1 MWWWI
6 GAAHAAEKVPNFI
19 QDAPSPAWRL
29 VSFLGIFMMIG
40 LAWALSENR
49 RAIVWRPVIWGVALQ
64 LLFTAIIVLAPG
76 VSEFFYVVVD
86 QGVHRLISFSDEGA
100 KFVFGTMSAHE
111 LKVGSPEELFSGGGH
126 QEVFIGRMSPA
137 VETFAFKILPTIIF
151 FSSLMTVL
159 YHLGVMQVVVR
170 ALAWVMMRTMR
181 ISGAESLSTAGNIFL
196 GQTEAPLLVKPFIA
210 TMTRSELM
218 CVMVGG
224 FATVAGGVMGAYV
237 GFLEGVPNIAGHLVI
252 ASIITAPATIA
263 VSKLIVPETETPN
276 TLGNLDL
283 QFEKTSS
290 NVIEA
295 AAKGASEGVGLLIN
309 VGAMLIAF
317 VALASMADWFVS
329 FVPVTFCADGSV
341 AGGYQCAAGVAGEPL
356 SLSLIFG
363 ALFFPLALAMGIPP
377 AEAFTVG
384 RLLGEKLVLTE
395 FFAYIH
401 LGEMLHGP
409 VPVLSERTSIIA
421 SYALCGFANF
431 ASVGIQ
437 LGGIGGMAPERMPV
451 LASLGLKAMFAGMI
465 ATCMAGAVVGS
476 LI

>member
-1 MWWWI
+1 MLWWI
-6 GAAHAAEKVPNFI
+6 GAAQAAEKVPNFI
-19 QDAPSPAWRL
+19 QDAPSPWWRL
-29 VSFLGIFMMIG
+29 MSFVGIFLMIG
-40 LAWALSENR
+40 LAWVMSENR
-49 RAIVWRPVIWGVALQ
+49 RGIAWRPVVWGVGLQ
-64 LLFTAIIVLAPG
+64 LLFTAIILWIPG
-76 VSEFFYVVVD
+76 VSDFFYVVVD
-86 QGVHRLISFSDEGA
+86 QGVHRLISFSDKGA
-100 KFVFGTMSAHE
+100 EFVFGTMSAHE
-111 LKVGSPEELFSGGGH
+111 LKVGTPDELFTGGGH
-126 QEVFIGRMSPA
+126 TEVFIGRMSPA

-170 ALAWVMMRTMR
+170 ALAWVMMRTMGT
-181 ISGAESLSTAGNIFL
+181 SGAESLSTAGNIFL

-237 GFLEGVPNIAGHLVI
+237 SFLEGVPNIAGHLVI

-263 VSKLIVPETETPN
+263 ISKIIVPETEVPN
-276 TLGNLDL
+276 TLGNIDMK
-283 QFEKTSS
+283 FEKTSS

-295 AAKGASEGVGLLIN
+295 AGKGASEGMALLLN
-309 VGAMLIAF
+309 VGAMLVAF
-317 VALASMADWFVS
+317 VALVTMIDWFVS
-329 FVPVTFCADGSV
+329 FVPVTFCADGV
-341 AGGYQCAAGVAGEPL
+341 TAGYQCVAGTPGDPL
-356 SLSLIFG
+356 SMSRIFG
-363 ALFFPLALAMGIPP
+363 ALFFPLALMMGIPP
-377 AEAFTVG
+377 GEAFAVG
-384 RLLGEKLVLTE
+384 RLLGEKMVLTE
-395 FFAYIH
+395 FVAYIN
-401 LGEMLHGP
+401 LGRIVHAD
-409 VPVLSERTSIIA
+409 VATISERTSIIT

-476 LI
+476 MM